1 MAPAPVTGL
10 SQKDRRLREGS
21 DLRAGLAD
29 VMVMAKVVDRESGSS
44 VVTRRW

>member
-1 MAPAPVTGL
+1 MAPVPVTSL
-10 SQKDRRLREGS
+10 SQKDGRLREGS

-29 VMVMAKVVDRESGSS
+29 VMAMAKVVDRESGSS